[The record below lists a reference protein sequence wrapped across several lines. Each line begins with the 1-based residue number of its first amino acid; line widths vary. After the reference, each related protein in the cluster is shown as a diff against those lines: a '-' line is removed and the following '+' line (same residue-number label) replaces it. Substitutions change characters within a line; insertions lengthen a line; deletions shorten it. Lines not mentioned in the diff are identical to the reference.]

1 MTCGSRLGVAALA
14 LVLLATGGARAHDPG
29 LSDLSIVFDSHH
41 VEASWW
47 IDQADLAG
55 SEPQASGS
63 LHLESGGAAAALADG
78 GAKST
83 WDGHRHLTFEW
94 KRSAGDPLR
103 LSAPLLDQLPL
114 GHRVL
119 VRVIA
124 PDGAM
129 REIMLSAREPAV
141 DLGR

>member
-1 MTCGSRLGVAALA
+1 MLCGSRLGVVALA
-14 LVLLATGGARAHDPG
+14 LALLAAGGARAHDPG
-29 LSDLSIVFDSHH
+29 LSDLSIVFDAHH

-55 SEPQASGS
+55 AEPQASGS
-63 LHLESGGAAAALADG
+63 LHLESGGAPAALAESE
-78 GAKST
+78 ASST

-94 KRSAGDPLR
+94 KRSGAGPLR
-103 LSAPLLDQLPL
+103 IVAPLLDALPL

-124 PDGAM
+124 ADGTM
-129 REIMLSAREPAV
+129 REVMLSAREPGTV
-141 DLGR
+141 LDQ